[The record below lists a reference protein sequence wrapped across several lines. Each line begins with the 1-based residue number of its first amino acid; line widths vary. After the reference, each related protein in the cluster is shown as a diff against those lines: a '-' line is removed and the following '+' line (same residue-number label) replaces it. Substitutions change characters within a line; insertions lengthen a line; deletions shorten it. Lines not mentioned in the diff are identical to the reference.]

1 MEDFLKKF
9 QLSDSAIEIYMKSL
23 GRSPLTFYELYSI
36 VHKLPQE
43 KFEEDL
49 TQLINSGLLIQLV
62 PKKEEILLHYLAI
75 PPIFPIINYYENIT
89 INLSSIKDSIHQL
102 LVNTVNQIFQKD
114 NPLELDTI
122 LKAFQE
128 TREDI
133 NEDIMIQKQEIED
146 TVEGMEDLKQATKDL
161 TQLSQQI
168 KILTQTQFANLMKKI
183 SSLNTEIAEEIGTL
197 DLKKQKKEVLD
208 LIENKSKEK
217 LDKLVQNFSK
227 DLHEQIEEKFES
239 TIKPMGNLIDTTFQ
253 YRDDFKL
260 ILLNMLNNFETKI
273 NKIHDLIKQNKDT
286 LSAELKNLEIKM
298 AENLNAVVQNSIDEV
313 SGLNK
318 PIENLMKKYYQD
330 MISSE
335 KLIIKDVWSINSLT
349 KINEEI
355 QKFIS
360 TANEELTIIIPR
372 LENHL
377 AVEQFDKISSHLKV
391 KIVSS
396 EPHTN
401 STVKTFKSI
410 TNLIYKTLENENLI
424 ILKADQSQIAMGVLH
439 QESKDTLNDFVG
451 VGSDF
456 LPLIELFNPIIQKL
470 WDDSYS
476 DSFYGAQ
483 KSQAPA
489 PVKPVESKPSP
500 TIKPITTPKFQ
511 STKLDQ
517 NKQAIQEEIK
527 KVPQASLST
536 LPKQQEE
543 IEKFKEKLHQ
553 KIESTMPTTRQ
564 TGDEAGIIIST
575 SFDNLI
581 QKLHNLKGKQ
591 FSEELQKIADLVLE
605 KRGFSVTLHKL
616 RSIINQYRFS
626 DNVLGA
632 NDVQQIIQNIQD
644 WKKKLV

>member
-23 GRSPLTFYELYSI
+23 GRSPQTFYELYSI

-43 KFEEDL
+43 KFEEEL

-62 PKKEEILLHYLAI
+62 PKKQEILLHYLAI

-89 INLSSIKDSIHQL
+89 INLDSIKDSIHEL
-102 LVNTVNQIFQKD
+102 MVNTVNQIFQKD
-114 NPLELDTI
+114 NPVELDTI
-122 LKAFQE
+122 LKTFQE

-146 TVEGMEDLKQATKDL
+146 AVEGMEDLKQATKDL
-161 TQLSQQI
+161 TKLSQQI
-168 KILTQTQFANLMKKI
+168 KILTQTQFVNLMKKI
-183 SSLNTEIAEEIGTL
+183 SNVNAEMAEEIGAL

-208 LIENKSKEK
+208 IIENKSKEK
-217 LDKLVQNFSK
+217 LDKMVQNFSK
-227 DLHEQIEEKFES
+227 DLHEQIEEKFEG
-239 TIKPMGNLIDTTFQ
+239 TIKPMGNLIDATFQ

-260 ILLNMLNNFETKI
+260 ILLNILNNFETKI

-286 LSAELKNLEIKM
+286 LAAEMNNLQIKI
-298 AENLNAVVQNSIDEV
+298 AENLNTVVQNSIDEV

-318 PIENLMKKYYQD
+318 PIENLMKNYYQD
-330 MISSE
+330 TISSE
-335 KLIIKDVWSINSLT
+335 KLIIKDIWSINSLT

-360 TANEELTIIIPR
+360 TANEELIIIIPR

-377 AVEQFDKISSHLKV
+377 AIEQFDKINSYLKV

-410 TNLIYKTLENENLI
+410 TSLIYKTWENEKRL
-424 ILKADQSQIAMGVLH
+424 ILKADKNQLAMGVLN
-439 QESKDTLNDFVG
+439 QESKDKLNDFVG
-451 VGSDF
+451 FGSDF
-456 LPLIELFNPIIQKL
+456 LPLIELLNPIIQKV
-470 WDDSYS
+470 WDESYS

-483 KSQAPA
+483 KTQTPTPA
-489 PVKPVESKPSP
+489 KPLEPKLST

-511 STKLDQ
+511 SIKPDQ
-517 NKQAIQEEIK
+517 EKPIIQEESKI
-527 KVPQASLST
+527 VPQATPST
-536 LPKQQEE
+536 LPKQQQE
-543 IEKFKEKLHQ
+543 IDKFKEKLQQ
-553 KIESTMPTTRQ
+553 KIESTTPTTRQ
-564 TGDEAGIIIST
+564 TGDEAGIIIGT

-581 QKLHNLKGKQ
+581 QKLHNLKAKQ

-616 RSIINQYRFS
+616 RSTINQYRFS
-626 DNVLGA
+626 DNVLEA
-632 NDVQQIIQNIQD
+632 NDVQQIIQDIQD

>member
-89 INLSSIKDSIHQL
+89 INLASIKDSIHEL

-122 LKAFQE
+122 LKTFQE

-161 TQLSQQI
+161 TELSQQI

-217 LDKLVQNFSK
+217 LDKLVQIFSK

-273 NKIHDLIKQNKDT
+273 NKIHDLIKQNKDM
-286 LSAELKNLEIKM
+286 LSTELKNLEIKM

-335 KLIIKDVWSINSLT
+335 KLII
-349 KINEEI
+349 
-355 QKFIS
+355 
-360 TANEELTIIIPR
+360 
-372 LENHL
+372 
-377 AVEQFDKISSHLKV
+377 
-391 KIVSS
+391 
-396 EPHTN
+396 
-401 STVKTFKSI
+401 
-410 TNLIYKTLENENLI
+410 
-424 ILKADQSQIAMGVLH
+424 
-439 QESKDTLNDFVG
+439 
-451 VGSDF
+451 
-456 LPLIELFNPIIQKL
+456 
-470 WDDSYS
+470 
-476 DSFYGAQ
+476 
-483 KSQAPA
+483 
-489 PVKPVESKPSP
+489 
-500 TIKPITTPKFQ
+500 
-511 STKLDQ
+511 
-517 NKQAIQEEIK
+517 
-527 KVPQASLST
+527 
-536 LPKQQEE
+536 
-543 IEKFKEKLHQ
+543 
-553 KIESTMPTTRQ
+553 
-564 TGDEAGIIIST
+564 
-575 SFDNLI
+575 
-581 QKLHNLKGKQ
+581 
-591 FSEELQKIADLVLE
+591 
-605 KRGFSVTLHKL
+605 
-616 RSIINQYRFS
+616 
-626 DNVLGA
+626 
-632 NDVQQIIQNIQD
+632 
-644 WKKKLV
+644 